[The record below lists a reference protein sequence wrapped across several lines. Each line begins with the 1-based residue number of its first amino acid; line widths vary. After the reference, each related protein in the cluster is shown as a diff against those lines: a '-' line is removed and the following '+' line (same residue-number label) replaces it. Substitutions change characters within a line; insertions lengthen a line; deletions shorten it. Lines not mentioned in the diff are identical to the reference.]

1 MLLLSSPYSKRWAVR
16 RCQQSP
22 SHLLHTQRA
31 GNDFTRAEI
40 TDSRMATFC
49 PCGTLCWFFRYFID
63 CSGGVGAWDF
73 GSAAIYINASSA
85 DVWIGYPGTQSVNY
99 GRLIGPD
106 VKTHLRMD
114 PEIAEV
120 ESYLWV
126 DGDWYTP
133 NADGGSVSV
142 YLSGISTRPEAMMFS
157 RLLPV
162 ELREKLREPGAVIVD
177 PADLATLGSHV
188 GACLD

>member
-1 MLLLSSPYSKRWAVR
+1 
-16 RCQQSP
+16 
-22 SHLLHTQRA
+22 
-31 GNDFTRAEI
+31 
-40 TDSRMATFC
+40 
-49 PCGTLCWFFRYFID
+49 
-63 CSGGVGAWDF
+63 
-73 GSAAIYINASSA
+73 
-85 DVWIGYPGTQSVNY
+85 
-99 GRLIGPD
+99 
-106 VKTHLRMD
+106 MD

-177 PADLATLGSHV
+177 PLIWLRWVHMS